1 VSYDAF
7 IFMAELADAAD
18 LASSSSLLFAT
29 YRTIN
34 EIRRLD
40 GSSRAERPAY
50 EASGPQIHGTVVT
63 GQFVEMVKLTVI
75 LAWVSTASSP

>member
-1 VSYDAF
+1 VSSDAF

-18 LASSSSLLFAT
+18 LASSSLLFAT

-34 EIRRLD
+34 EIRRLE
-40 GSSRAERPAY
+40 GSSRAPSLGRFWSANPR
-50 EASGPQIHGTVVT
+50 TVVT

>member
-1 VSYDAF
+1 VFSAAF

-18 LASSSSLLFAT
+18 LASSSSLFFAT

-34 EIRRLD
+34 EIQRLD
-40 GSSRAERPAY
+40 GSSRASNLGRFWSANP
-50 EASGPQIHGTVVT
+50 PTVVT

>member
-1 VSYDAF
+1 VSSDAF

-18 LASSSSLLFAT
+18 LAASSSLSLFFAT

-34 EIRRLD
+34 EIRRLE
-40 GSSRAERPAY
+40 GSSRAPSLGRFWSANPR
-50 EASGPQIHGTVVT
+50 TVVT